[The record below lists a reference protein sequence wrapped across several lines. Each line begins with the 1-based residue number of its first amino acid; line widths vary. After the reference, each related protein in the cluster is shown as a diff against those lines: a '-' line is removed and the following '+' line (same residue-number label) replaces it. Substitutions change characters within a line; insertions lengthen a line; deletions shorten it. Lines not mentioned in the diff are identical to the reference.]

1 MWRVAWLCLHL
12 APFALTSLTVVWLLT
27 LSPFT
32 DPIVQR
38 GSDQLRLRLDTMM
51 QREVTPG
58 WLAAE
63 AEVAL
68 QAEDLDRMW
77 LILDLA
83 DEFGHD
89 LPPKLLDRIKI
100 FEAERSGLIARGG
113 SCVRCAIDLKS
124 CESVVQMGI
133 CGVTFEMTPAGDLN
147 AVRRAGVMYLQGES
161 VDRLDLGLAVVGL
174 GATTATMGTGG
185 SSYTVKI
192 ATTFVRAARRFGTL
206 TPALTR
212 RLAALVQG
220 AVQWDRMGDLVR
232 LRIRPDEMFNAAKMD
247 ELSVI
252 GRSLSDVAQKTSAA
266 DAIAL
271 MKFVDEPKDAARLA
285 QVADAAG
292 PTTRS
297 RLEVLGK
304 RRVFSAAV
312 RLGDL
317 AISAAAALGLLI
329 AQVAGFLG
337 QQVGNRLLRVL
348 RQLLR
353 PKQRPLP

>member
-1 MWRVAWLCLHL
+1 MWRVAWLCLRL
-12 APFALTSLTVVWLLT
+12 APFALTSLTAVWLLT

-32 DPIVQR
+32 DPVVQR
-38 GSDQLRLRLDTMM
+38 GSDQLRLHLDTMM
-51 QREVTPG
+51 QREVTPD

-68 QAEDLDRMW
+68 QTEDLDRMR

-83 DEFGHD
+83 NEFGHS
-89 LPPKLLDRIKI
+89 LPPNLLDRIAA
-100 FEAERSGLIARGG
+100 FEAERSGLIARGL
-113 SCVRCAIDLKS
+113 SCGRCAIDLKS
-124 CESVVQMGI
+124 CESLAQMGF
-133 CGVTFEMTPAGDLN
+133 CGMTFEMTPAGDLN
-147 AVRRAGVMYLQGES
+147 AVRRAGVVYLKGES
-161 VDRLDLGLAVVGL
+161 VDRLDLGLAVLGL

-192 ATTFVRAARRFGTL
+192 ATTLVRAARRVGTL
-206 TPALTR
+206 TPALAR

-220 AVQWDRMGDLVR
+220 AVKWDRMGDLVR
-232 LRIRPDEMFNAAKMD
+232 LRIGPEEMIDTAKLD

-252 GRSLSDVAQKTSAA
+252 GRSLSDVARNTSAA

-285 QVADAAG
+285 QVSDAAG
-292 PTTRS
+292 PATRS

-317 AISAAAALGLLI
+317 AISTAAALGLLI
-329 AQVAGFLG
+329 FQVAGFIG
-337 QQVGNRLLRVL
+337 QQLGNQLLHFL
-348 RQLLR
+348 RRLLR